1 MTNYYLIYNL
11 SLFHEELST
20 LMKIFSVD
28 ENLSKRLDFTAT
40 IERSGSFQRKHLEEQ
55 DMRLRK
61 DSDYELSADLRDRQL
76 EVLRVINLQYIA
88 YSHILFK
95 QIASIN
101 GAPRGRGFRVVESLL
116 LELIKQHGFVDIK
129 QFVTLCSIYFPLNNH
144 FNCC

>member
-76 EVLRVINLQYIA
+76 EVLRVINLYC
-88 YSHILFK
+88 L
-95 QIASIN
+95 
-101 GAPRGRGFRVVESLL
+101 
-116 LELIKQHGFVDIK
+116 
-129 QFVTLCSIYFPLNNH
+129 
-144 FNCC
+144 